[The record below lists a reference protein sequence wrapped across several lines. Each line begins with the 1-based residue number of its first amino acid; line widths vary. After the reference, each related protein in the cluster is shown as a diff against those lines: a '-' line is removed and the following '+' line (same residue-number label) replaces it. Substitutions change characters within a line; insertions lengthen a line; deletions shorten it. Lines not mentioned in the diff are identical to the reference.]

1 MARDIAKIVSEMTL
15 EEKASLLGGA
25 DFWHTKAVERL
36 GIPAAMV
43 SDGPHGLRKQ
53 NEKAD
58 HLGVNESI
66 VAVCFPAGCATAS
79 SFDRDLERELG
90 ETIGNECQAEDLAVV
105 LGPAVNIKRSPL
117 CGRNFEYFSEDP
129 VVAGKMSAAYI
140 NGVQSKGVGTSIKH
154 FALNNQ
160 ETRRMSISSEV
171 SDRTIRE
178 IYFPAFE
185 TAVKEAQPW
194 TVMCS
199 YNKINGSFSSDNEWL
214 LTKVLRDDWGFQ
226 GAVVT
231 DWGAVDDRVQGV
243 RAGLDL
249 EMPGNT
255 ATNDARIVEAV
266 KKGDLS
272 EEQVDVCV
280 SRMLKLIY
288 DYADHHDETA
298 VFDRAAD
305 HEKAVDFAGRC
316 AVLLQNDGTLPLAAD
331 AKVAYIGGFAKKPR
345 FQGGGSSHINSFKIE
360 SALESAEKKGRN
372 VTYTEG
378 FLPDDTEV
386 DQAKIEAAVS
396 AAKAA
401 DVAVIFAGLPDSI
414 ESEGYDRD
422 DMKLPACQNALIEA
436 VAAVQKKTVVV
447 LHNGSP
453 VECPWADDVAAVLEM
468 YLSGEGTG
476 EATDRL
482 LFGEVNPSG
491 HLAET
496 FPMKLSDNPSFLNFP
511 GDLKTVKYAEGVFV
525 GYRYYEKK
533 EMPVR
538 WAFGHGL
545 SYTTFEMKNLRTSAD
560 SMKDDSTLTVT
571 VDVTNTGKVAGAQVV
586 QLYVADRNGTPERP
600 VKELKDFGKVFLA
613 PGETKSV
620 EMKLTARDLSYF
632 EEKLDDW
639 FAPSGK
645 YELLVG
651 DASDH
656 IILKK
661 EIAFTTEKV
670 LPLHVSGD
678 TITEE
683 LLANP
688 KTAPIMKELIAKV
701 SAALGVGT
709 EEGTAAAEA
718 ITAKMNQAMMLYMPL
733 KSLPSFGAMTPDQL
747 DALIAKM
754 NEAVSS

>member
-1 MARDIAKIVSEMTL
+1 MATDIKKLISEMTL
-15 EEKASLLGGA
+15 EEKASLLGGK

-36 GIPAAMV
+36 GIPAVMV

-53 NEKAD
+53 NDKAD

-66 VAVCFPAGCATAS
+66 KAVCFPAGCATAAS
-79 SFDRDLERELG
+79 YDKDLERELG

-140 NGVQSKGVGTSIKH
+140 KGVQSKNVGTSIKH

-160 ETRRMSISSEV
+160 ETRRMSV
-171 SDRTIRE
+171 SAEADERTIRE

-185 TAVKEAQPW
+185 TAVKEARPW

-199 YNKINGSFSSDNEWL
+199 YNKINGTYSSDNEWL
-214 LTKVLRDDWGFQ
+214 LTKVLRDDWGFE
-226 GAVVT
+226 GFVVT

-249 EMPGNT
+249 EMPGDT
-255 ATNDARIVEAV
+255 SLNDARIVEAV
-266 KKGDLS
+266 KKGELS
-272 EEQVDVCV
+272 EEAVDACV
-280 SRMLKLIY
+280 ERVLDVIY
-288 DYADHHDETA
+288 RYLDNRDKTA

-305 HEKAVDFAGRC
+305 HEKAVDLAGRC
-316 AVLLQNDGTLPLAAD
+316 AVLLQNDGTLPLSAD
-331 AKVAYIGGFAKKPR
+331 AKIAYIGGFAKKPR
-345 FQGGGSSHINSFKIE
+345 FQGGGSSHINSFKVE

-372 VTYTEG
+372 VTYVEG
-378 FLPDDTEV
+378 FLPDDTDV
-386 DQAKIEAAVS
+386 DQKKIDEAVA

-401 DVAVIFAGLPDSI
+401 DTAVIFAGLPDSI

-422 DMKLPACQNALIEA
+422 DMKLPACQDALI
-436 VAAVQKKTVVV
+436 AAVCAAQPRTVVV

-453 VECPWADDVAAVLEM
+453 VECPWADDAAAVLEM
-468 YLSGEGTG
+468 YLAGEGAG

-496 FPMKLSDNPSFLNFP
+496 FPMKLSDNPSYLNFP
-511 GDLKTVKYAEGVFV
+511 GELKSVNYAEGVFV

-545 SYTTFEMKNLRTSAD
+545 SYTTFDMTNVKLSAS
-560 SMKDDSTLTVT
+560 SMTDDSELTVT
-571 VDVTNTGKVAGAQVV
+571 VDVKNTGSVAGAEVV
-586 QLYVADRNGTPERP
+586 QLYVADRNGTPQRP
-600 VKELKDFGKVFLA
+600 LKELKDFTKVSLE
-613 PGETKSV
+613 PGETKTV
-620 EMKLTARDLSYF
+620 ELHITSRDLSYF
-632 EEKLDDW
+632 EEQLGDW
-639 FAPSGK
+639 YAPSGK
-645 YELLVG
+645 YELLIG

-656 IILKK
+656 IILTK
-661 EIAFTTEKV
+661 EISFTTEKV
-670 LPLHVSGD
+670 IPLHVSGD

-688 KTAPIMKELIAKV
+688 KTAPIIKDLIAKGT
-701 SAALGVGT
+701 AAMNGGA
-709 EEGTAAAEA
+709 EEGSAAAEA
-718 ITAKMNQAMMLYMPL
+718 ITSKMNEAMMMYMPL
-733 KSLPSFGAMTPDQL
+733 KSLPSFGAMTPEEL
-747 DALIAKM
+747 EGLIAKM
-754 NEAVSS
+754 NS